1 MTLIFVKVEFTPVS
15 KKKENK
21 GRSKS
26 STASPHGEPELEKK
40 LIQKLVLLEPVCYT
54 VRPKKVL

>member
-26 STASPHGEPELEKK
+26 STASPHGEPKKEKNSFRAN
-40 LIQKLVLLEPVCYT
+40 VLYRAP
-54 VRPKKVL
+54 

>member
-1 MTLIFVKVEFTPVS
+1 MILIFVKVEFTPVS

-26 STASPHGEPELEKK
+26 STASPHGEPELEKAHSE
-40 LIQKLVLLEPVCYT
+40 IIVASECREDNLLQ
-54 VRPKKVL
+54 RAAK

>member
-1 MTLIFVKVEFTPVS
+1 MFGRCSRPIFVKVEFTPVS

-26 STASPHGEPELEKK
+26 STASPHGEPELEKAHSE
-40 LIQKLVLLEPVCYT
+40 ISVARVDVLYRAP
-54 VRPKKVL
+54 

>member
-1 MTLIFVKVEFTPVS
+1 MTLIFVKVKFTPVS

-26 STASPHGEPELEKK
+26 STASPHGEPELEKTHSETSVAK
-40 LIQKLVLLEPVCYT
+40 ISSE
-54 VRPKKVL
+54 